1 MQRGQIWCA
10 VSKYKPTGINVLKT
24 TGGFSKAELLIVLA
38 VVAIVVTISI
48 PSLQAFQMSL
58 DYRQTAREM
67 ASALRQ
73 ARSLAVAMN
82 REHKVEFDIP
92 GRQYRVKRGNRANQS
107 TDWAAGEWV
116 TVPSGVALMRN
127 KYCDNGSDTS
137 IEFNPNGTANSQY
150 VCVMGS
156 SNAKKYRV
164 GVPQSVTGRVKIDD
178 YPWE

>member
-1 MQRGQIWCA
+1 MGLWQRWKTSSEFGQ
-10 VSKYKPTGINVLKT
+10 KGIELLKT
-24 TGGFSKAELLIVLA
+24 TGGFSKTELLIVLA
-38 VVAIVVTISI
+38 VVAIASALSI

-58 DYRQTAREM
+58 DYRQSAREI
-67 ASALRQ
+67 ASTLRQ